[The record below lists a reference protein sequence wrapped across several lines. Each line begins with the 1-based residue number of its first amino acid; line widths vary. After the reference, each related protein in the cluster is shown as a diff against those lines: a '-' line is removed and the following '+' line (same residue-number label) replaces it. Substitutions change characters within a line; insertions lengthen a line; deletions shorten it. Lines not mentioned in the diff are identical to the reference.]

1 MSPTRRDFLKTSL
14 GTATLVSLGP
24 TLPSFLQR
32 CALAAAPRRKEG
44 ETVLIVVQL
53 AGGNDGLNT
62 VVPFDHDEYCKH
74 RDTLRIK
81 AGEVLKLTDTLG
93 LHPRLEGFRR
103 LYQDGQLS
111 ILQGV
116 GYPNPHGGHFESMR
130 YWQSARPHDASGQT
144 GWLGRAVD
152 ALTAPDDPSV
162 PAVFVGD
169 IPQPFTLNAQRSIV
183 PSLRSLDD
191 GLLRTPPGTGDPVQY
206 RRRLADAA
214 ELPRAQDQN
223 PLLEFTRRST
233 LAAYADAHQIEQS
246 AQGRAAARAGAYPDI
261 PLAQMFRTVAQ
272 LIRADLGIR
281 IYYTELGGNEPG
293 GFDNHAGQRDNHA
306 ALLHQ
311 LSESVTALVDDL
323 KQDRLLDRVLLM
335 TFSEF
340 GRTLAENG
348 RRGTDHGAAAPLFLV
363 GGKVKGGLVGAHPS
377 LTELEN
383 GGPKS
388 HTDFRRVYAT
398 VLQRWL
404 GLDSQSLLTDEFAP
418 LDLIA

>member
-24 TLPSFLQR
+24 TLPSFLHR
-32 CALAAAPRRKEG
+32 TALAAAPRRKAG
-44 ETVLIVVQL
+44 DTVLIVVQL

-62 VVPFDHDEYCKH
+62 VVPFDRDEYGRH

-81 AGEVLKLTDTLG
+81 AGEVLKFTDSLG
-93 LHPRLEGFRR
+93 FHPRLEGFRR
-103 LYQDGQLS
+103 LYQDGHLS
-111 ILQGV
+111 IVQGV

-130 YWQSARPHDASGQT
+130 YWQSARPHDASRQT
-144 GWLGRAVD
+144 GWLGRAID
-152 ALTAPDDPSV
+152 ALAAPDDPTV

-169 IPQPFTLNAQRSIV
+169 TPQPFTLNAERSIV

-191 GLLRTPPGTGDPVQY
+191 GLLRTPPGAGDSAQY

-214 ELPRAQDQN
+214 ELPRAQAQN
-223 PLLEFTRRST
+223 PLLDFTRRST
-233 LAAYADAHQIEQS
+233 LAAYANVQQVEQA
-246 AQGRAAARAGAYPDI
+246 AQARTAAKAGEYPNI

-293 GFDNHAGQRDNHA
+293 GFDNHAAQRDNHA

-311 LSESVTALVDDL
+311 LSRSVTALVDDL
-323 KQDRLLDRVLLM
+323 QQDRLLDRVLLM

-348 RRGTDHGAAAPLFLV
+348 RRGTDHGSAAPTFLV
-363 GGKVKGGLVGAHPS
+363 GGKVKGGLIGPHPS
-377 LTELEN
+377 LTELES

-398 VLQRWL
+398 VLKRWL
-404 GLDSQSLLTDEFAP
+404 GLDSQPILTDEFAP